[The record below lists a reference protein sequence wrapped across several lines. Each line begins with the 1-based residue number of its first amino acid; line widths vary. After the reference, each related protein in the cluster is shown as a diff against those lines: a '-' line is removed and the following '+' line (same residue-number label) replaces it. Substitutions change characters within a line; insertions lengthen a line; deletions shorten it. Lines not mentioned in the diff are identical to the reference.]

1 MTRKLMAILVSSAL
15 VFGNVSTSA
24 WSASDTAGAQP
35 TETVQ
40 TSSFVKNEPPL
51 PPAGAAGIKQA
62 QGFVQDFPLLTI
74 AIVAGVVA
82 LVWILLDE
90 DDDDDDAPPSTS

>member
-24 WSASDTAGAQP
+24 WSAPDMSNNGQ
-35 TETVQ
+35 VQ
-40 TSSFVKNEPPL
+40 TADVAKNQQPL

-62 QGFVQDFPLLTI
+62 QGFVEDYPLLTI
-74 AIVAGVVA
+74 ALVAGVIA

-90 DDDDDDAPPSTS
+90 DDDDEAPSTTS